1 MPKIHFWREY
11 FILGC
16 IPTHYWVF
24 SNISYPTTRSRVLK
38 LFGNLWVKSYTKLID
53 PNLFWNI
60 LWIQL
65 CPFLS
70 LSIRLSF
77 CLWCLYLRISHYFF
91 LIYCLKLGFTNTK
104 KWRNP
109 FYEKNSQGSFS
120 KLCLMTGIKKR
131 VKVTVFY
138 FYRKF

>member
-16 IPTHYWVF
+16 ILTHYWVF
-24 SNISYPTTRSRVLK
+24 SNISYPTARSRVLK
-38 LFGNLWVKSYTKLID
+38 LFGNLWAKSYTKLID
-53 PNLFWNI
+53 PNLFWNV

-70 LSIRLSF
+70 LSICLSF

-104 KWRNP
+104 KWQNP
-109 FYEKNSQGSFS
+109 FYEKNSQVSFS